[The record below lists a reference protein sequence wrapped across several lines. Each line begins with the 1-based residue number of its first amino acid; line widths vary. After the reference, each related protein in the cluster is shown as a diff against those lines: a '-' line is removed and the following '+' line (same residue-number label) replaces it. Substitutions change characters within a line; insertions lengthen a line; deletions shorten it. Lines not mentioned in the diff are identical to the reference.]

1 MKEIEIEKKI
11 DLEIDIERKRGK
23 EIVKEI
29 ENIKVTEEAALVN
42 EEAREKEII
51 VREVIVK
58 ERPKIN

>member
-23 EIVKEI
+23 EILKEI

>member
-29 ENIKVTEEAALVN
+29 ENIKVTEEVPLLN
-42 EEAREKEII
+42 KEAS
-51 VREVIVK
+51 
-58 ERPKIN
+58 